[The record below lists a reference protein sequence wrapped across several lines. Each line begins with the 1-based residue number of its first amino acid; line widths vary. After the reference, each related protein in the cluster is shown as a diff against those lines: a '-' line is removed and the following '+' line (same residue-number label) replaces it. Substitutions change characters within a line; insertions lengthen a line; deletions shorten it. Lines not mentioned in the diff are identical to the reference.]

1 MHQIVPL
8 QLPINWNSKQ
18 IQSLYEH
25 DINLNIVSRIMV
37 DSTCNSVSEQRFWF
51 SVHLLALQRLPYKY
65 DCNSITACY
74 KYCGK
79 DMQNIKRRCIC
90 LHWCMHLS
98 PINYHETKMSN
109 CYNHRKIKTLMVTSG
124 SYVPGTRN
132 KSCSAAIF
140 CIQQLPH
147 LQWDISSINYYYYY
161 WSDTFKTVL

>member
-1 MHQIVPL
+1 
-8 QLPINWNSKQ
+8 
-18 IQSLYEH
+18 
-25 DINLNIVSRIMV
+25 MV

-90 LHWCMHLS
+90 LHWCVHLS

-132 KSCSAAIF
+132 KSCLAAIF
-140 CIQQLPH
+140 CIQQ
-147 LQWDISSINYYYYY
+147 SSAYSFHIY
-161 WSDTFKTVL
+161 SETFLVLIIIITTDQIRLKLCFNVF